1 LIVHAT
7 KVRVVSV
14 MYKMGNYGNYR
25 SGVTSEVSILI
36 NVTGILHW
44 QYALSRKRTKY
55 RFSDVITMMDNLL
68 TRVSYLTKCM
78 M

>member
-1 LIVHAT
+1 
-7 KVRVVSV
+7 
-14 MYKMGNYGNYR
+14 MGNYGNYR
-25 SGVTSEVSILI
+25 SGVPSEVFILI
-36 NVTGILHW
+36 NVTGIPHW
-44 QYALSRKRTKY
+44 QNALSRSRKRKKY